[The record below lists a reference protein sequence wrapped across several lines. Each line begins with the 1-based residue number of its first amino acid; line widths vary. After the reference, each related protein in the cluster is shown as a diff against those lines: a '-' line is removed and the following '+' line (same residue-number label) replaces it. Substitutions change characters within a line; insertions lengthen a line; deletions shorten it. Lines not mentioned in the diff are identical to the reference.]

1 MIKFI
6 NPAGGGTARTIKA
19 QYCRCTLANF
29 VRKDGL
35 GVTAVMRVYE
45 NNNRRLCVPLTP
57 ERTGVE
63 SDGGVSH
70 DWRRSAQRGGAENK
84 SCI

>member
-19 QYCRCTLANF
+19 NYWKVSLSNF
-29 VRKDGL
+29 VHKDGM
-35 GVTAVMRVYE
+35 GATAVMRVYE
-45 NNNRRLCVPLTP
+45 NNNRRLCVPLAP
-57 ERTGVE
+57 ERTGAE